1 MTFFSICLGE
11 NHQRVQESLV
21 SMGTICF
28 PPLYY
33 IDIHLLQK
41 LILIRRVV
49 HDIEIAGV
57 TKTFNINSLKRSLYV
72 KLSQLKEAL
81 DELDYHDFIKWTSK
95 KKTLVH

>member
-21 SMGTICF
+21 SMGTIFF

-41 LILIRRVV
+41 LILIRRIV
-49 HDIEIAGV
+49 HQIEVGGV
-57 TKTFNINSLKRSLYV
+57 TKTVVINNLKRSLNV

-81 DELDYHDFIKWTSK
+81 AQLDHHHFINWTSE